1 MKNATRAIGVCDC
14 GSCAGIQN
22 FFHLIQTLGQ
32 ILVLLADYIS
42 KISIPEIVP
51 G

>member
-1 MKNATRAIGVCDC
+1 MSDRG
-14 GSCAGIQN
+14 GCAGIQY
-22 FFHLIQTLGQ
+22 FFYLIQTLGQ

-42 KISIPEIVP
+42 KISIPEIMP